1 MIGALMSGLM
11 DAELTM
17 DSGAY
22 DAPLYVLSAT
32 EMLKRQ
38 VFRSQLDSA
47 QVNRGVRGETEPT
60 GLRGHSTQRPCEGRG
75 LVS

>member
-47 QVNRGVRGETEPT
+47 QVRA
-60 GLRGHSTQRPCEGRG
+60 C
-75 LVS
+75 